1 MADISI
7 KDIFSILFRKC
18 WIIFICVVVFGAAAY
33 IWTNY
38 YLVPMYTAST
48 TLYVGK
54 NTDQVG
60 IQSTDLNLG
69 SNLIMDYRELA
80 KSKLVAYEVIDE
92 LGLKMSAGAMAG
104 RISVDQR
111 GMTRVIQISVTD
123 PNPQMAMDI
132 ANTVAEVFKRKVI
145 EIMQVENVQVIDKAE
160 LPMFPVSPNKQMNYM
175 VGIIL
180 GLVISIGIIFLIEFL
195 DDTVKTAE
203 DVQKCTGLNVIG
215 TIPVFQGKGRRG
227 RYA

>member
-1 MADISI
+1 MEDISY
-7 KDIFSILFRKC
+7 KQLLKKILERW
-18 WIIFICVVVFGAAAY
+18 WILLICVLVSFSTAY
-33 IWTNY
+33 VWTNNFV
-38 YLVPMYTAST
+38 VPLYSAST

-54 NTDQVG
+54 NTDQIG
-60 IQSTDLNLG
+60 IESSDLNLG
-69 SNLIMDYRELA
+69 SNLILDYREIA

-92 LGLKMSAGAMAG
+92 LGLRMSAGAMAG

-123 PNPQMAMDI
+123 PDPQMAMDI

-160 LPMFPVSPNKQMNYM
+160 LPMFPVSPNKRMNYL

-180 GLVISIGIIFLIEFL
+180 GLAIGVGIIFLIEFL
-195 DDTVKTAE
+195 DDTVKTPE
-203 DVQKCTGLNVIG
+203 DVQKYTGLTVIG
-215 TIPVFQGKGRRG
+215 TIPVFQGKGRRT
-227 RYA
+227 